1 VLTYGSIASPNVLVP
16 MSRDDPDSTASGS
29 ATLLGPR
36 VRLLRRRRGLTVEE
50 LARAVDVDKAH
61 ISRIENNRKA
71 PSVAMLAQL
80 ARTLNTSIGNLLGE
94 TLDKAE
100 IKVTRA
106 PELQERMRVQGPR
119 EAGEHQF
126 MPLLHGKA
134 VGSFEAFL
142 VHPGSDPG
150 TTEARHAGQEMLFIV
165 SGSVE
170 VMFHEHAVILK
181 QGDCIHFP
189 GYLQHRLRRV
199 GRNRAAALLVL
210 SNA

>member
-1 VLTYGSIASPNVLVP
+1 MASDAPEQSHPLAP
-16 MSRDDPDSTASGS
+16 
-29 ATLLGPR
+29 TLLGAR
-36 VRLLRRRRGLTVEE
+36 VRQLRRRRGLTVEE

-61 ISRIENNRKA
+61 ISRIENNRKP

-80 ARTLNTSIGNLLGE
+80 AKTLNTSIGHLLGE

-106 PELQERMRVQGPR
+106 TELGTRMRSQQ
-119 EAGEHQF
+119 AGEPGEHRF

-142 VHPGSDPG
+142 VHPGTDPG
-150 TTEARHAGQEMLFIV
+150 TTEARHSGQEMLYIV
-165 SGSVE
+165 SGTVE
-170 VMFHEHAVILK
+170 VMFHDHVVKLEE
-181 QGDCIHFP
+181 GDCIHFP

-199 GRNRAAALLVL
+199 GRAKAAALLVL
-210 SNA
+210 SNS

>member
-1 VLTYGSIASPNVLVP
+1 MALDDSPALP
-16 MSRDDPDSTASGS
+16 SPAT
-29 ATLLGPR
+29 ATLLGAR
-36 VRLLRRRRGLTVEE
+36 VRQLRRRRGLTVEQ

-61 ISRIENNRKA
+61 ISRIENNLKV
-71 PSVAMLAQL
+71 PSVGILAQL
-80 ARTLNTSIGNLLGE
+80 AKALNSSIGQLLGE

-106 PELQERMRVQGPR
+106 AELGTPALSPKGKEPK
-119 EAGEHQF
+119 EPGEHQF

-150 TTEARHAGQEMLFIV
+150 VTEARHAGQEMLYIV
-165 SGSVE
+165 AGTVE
-170 VMFHEHAVILK
+170 VMFHDHVVTLK

-189 GYLQHRLRRV
+189 GYLQHRLRRT
-199 GRNRAAALLVL
+199 GRAKATALLVL
-210 SNA
+210 SNS

>member
-1 VLTYGSIASPNVLVP
+1 MARDESEPPASAP
-16 MSRDDPDSTASGS
+16 
-29 ATLLGPR
+29 ATLLGAR
-36 VRLLRRRRGLTVEE
+36 VRQLRRRRGLTVEE

-61 ISRIENNRKA
+61 VSRIENNHKA

-80 ARTLNTSIGNLLGE
+80 AKALNTSIGHLLGE

-106 PELQERMRVQGPR
+106 PELDARLRSQHRGEP
-119 EAGEHQF
+119 GEHQF

-142 VHPGSDPG
+142 VHPGPDPG
-150 TTEARHAGQEMLFIV
+150 TTEARHAGQEMLYVV
-165 SGSVE
+165 SGTVE
-170 VMFHEHAVILK
+170 VMFHDHTVALK

-189 GYLQHRLRRV
+189 GYLQHRLRRL
-199 GRNRAAALLVL
+199 GRAKATALLVL
-210 SNA
+210 SNS

>member
-1 VLTYGSIASPNVLVP
+1 MA
-16 MSRDDPDSTASGS
+16 RDPIEPS
-29 ATLLGPR
+29 APAAPTLLGAR
-36 VRLLRRRRGLTVEE
+36 VRQLRRRRGMTVEE

-61 ISRIENNRKA
+61 VSRIENNRKQ

-80 ARTLNTSIGNLLGE
+80 AKALGTSIGHLLGE

-106 PELQERMRVQGPR
+106 TELGAILEAQHQR
-119 EAGEHQF
+119 EPGEHHF
-126 MPLLHGKA
+126 TPLLHGKA

-142 VHPGSDPG
+142 VHPGADAG
-150 TTEARHAGQEMLFIV
+150 TTEARHSGQEMLYIV
-165 SGSVE
+165 AGTVE
-170 VMFHEHAVILK
+170 VVFHDHVVTLG

-189 GYLQHRLRRV
+189 GYLHHRLRRA
-199 GRNRAAALLVL
+199 GRAKATALLVL

>member
-1 VLTYGSIASPNVLVP
+1 MARAKPEPPPAAPPPPV
-16 MSRDDPDSTASGS
+16 
-29 ATLLGPR
+29 GPR
-36 VRLLRRRRGLTVEE
+36 VRQLRRRRGLTVEE

-61 ISRIENNRKA
+61 ISRIENNRKT

-80 ARTLNTSIGNLLGE
+80 AKALNTSIGALLGE

-106 PELQERMRVQGPR
+106 RELDAQPR
-119 EAGEHQF
+119 PKSAEPGEHQF

-134 VGSFEAFL
+134 VASFEAFF
-142 VHPGSDPG
+142 VQPGTDPG
-150 TTEARHAGQEMLFIV
+150 TSEARHSGQEMLYIV
-165 SGSVE
+165 AGTVE
-170 VMFHEHAVILK
+170 VMFHDHVVKLE

-189 GYLQHRLRRV
+189 GYLHHRLRRV
-199 GRNRAAALLVL
+199 GRGRASALLVL

>member
-1 VLTYGSIASPNVLVP
+1 MA
-16 MSRDDPDSTASGS
+16 RDDSEPPASAL
-29 ATLLGPR
+29 ATLLGAR
-36 VRLLRRRRGLTVEE
+36 VRQLRRRRGLTVEE

-61 ISRIENNRKA
+61 VSRIENNHKA

-80 ARTLNTSIGNLLGE
+80 AKALNTSIGHLLGE

-106 PELQERMRVQGPR
+106 PELDARLRSQQRGEP
-119 EAGEHQF
+119 GEHQF

-142 VHPGSDPG
+142 VHPGPDPG
-150 TTEARHAGQEMLFIV
+150 TTEARHAGQEMLYVV
-165 SGSVE
+165 SGTVE
-170 VMFHEHAVILK
+170 VMFHDHAVALK

-189 GYLQHRLRRV
+189 GYLQHRLRRI
-199 GRNRAAALLVL
+199 GRAKATALLVL
-210 SNA
+210 SNS

>member
-1 VLTYGSIASPNVLVP
+1 MARHASEPSV
-16 MSRDDPDSTASGS
+16 S
-29 ATLLGPR
+29 APPPLLGAR
-36 VRLLRRRRGLTVEE
+36 VRQLRRRRGLTVEE

-80 ARTLNTSIGNLLGE
+80 AKTLNTSIGHLLGE

-100 IKVTRA
+100 IKVTRSI
-106 PELQERMRVQGPR
+106 ELDGALRLQNAGEP
-119 EAGEHQF
+119 GEHQF
-126 MPLLHGKA
+126 APLLHGKA

-142 VHPGSDPG
+142 VHPGTDPG
-150 TTEARHAGQEMLFIV
+150 TTEARHSGQEMLYIV
-165 SGSVE
+165 AGTVE
-170 VMFHEHAVILK
+170 VMFHDHVVTLR

-189 GYLQHRLRRV
+189 GYLHHRLRRV
-199 GRNRAAALLVL
+199 GRAKAAALLVL